1 MKTDSLFAN
10 GSSRSPILLKIVSE
24 NRSSGKTYFYTI
36 ALRTTSFSETP
47 LGLQIL
53 QHYRQAALNYRQAVQ
68 YKLCSYMD
76 ECSARDGEYEDY
88 TTTASSS
95 CLFDDPREEIQ

>member
-1 MKTDSLFAN
+1 MVPRGEML
-10 GSSRSPILLKIVSE
+10 RPVPPRL
-24 NRSSGKTYFYTI
+24 R
-36 ALRTTSFSETP
+36 LRTTSFSETP

-95 CLFDDPREEIQ
+95 CLFDDPREALQYD